1 MTELGDL
8 VRLKSGGPTMTVTQ
22 LGSSMAMTGADVP
35 WYGCAWFHE
44 GKYAYACFPEQA
56 LVDEALCAET
66 LKREVKML
74 RAHIGHLNEA
84 LETAGRKA
92 GGG

>member
-56 LVDEALCAET
+56 LVHEPEARAIAE
-66 LKREVKML
+66 LEAEVRGL
-74 RAHIGHLNEA
+74 RAHIAHLVG
-84 LETAGRKA
+84 AG
-92 GGG
+92 